1 MYKKTIINYI
11 GTLEA
16 KYECYTQCYMTHK
29 TLTTTILLVRVWFMP
44 KNDYCV
50 EEKMIP
56 YSEEI
61 SCLKYSHKKSTTNF
75 FISSIFTFIF
85 PQEKLTGP

>member
-1 MYKKTIINYI
+1 MNAI
-11 GTLEA
+11 
-16 KYECYTQCYMTHK
+16 QCYMTHK
-29 TLTTTILLVRVWFMP
+29 TLTTTILLVRAWFMP

-56 YSEEI
+56 CSEEI
-61 SCLKYSHKKSTTNF
+61 SCLKYSHKKSTT
-75 FISSIFTFIF
+75 IFLYLQYLLF

>member
-1 MYKKTIINYI
+1 
-11 GTLEA
+11 
-16 KYECYTQCYMTHK
+16 MTNK
-29 TLTTTILLVRVWFMP
+29 TLTTTILLVRAWFMP

-61 SCLKYSHKKSTTNF
+61 SCLKYSHKKKHNHF
-75 FISSIFTFIF
+75 FISSIFSF